1 MKRFVMVLIA
11 MGFLSAC
18 SEPVEP
24 VTVYQSV
31 ATFTPVATDSYKVTR
46 LFIGRISASQQAN
59 ISFEAPGKVE
69 ELYVDQGQ
77 KVVVGDNLARL
88 DVSLLQT
95 QAKELLAQLQD
106 TKSRKTLAENSLR
119 RQRDLKV
126 RGFSAE
132 QRVDELI
139 SEVESLA
146 ATKKRLTASLSAN
159 DIRLKKAVLK
169 APFSGVVSRRF
180 IDAGM
185 VVDPSQPVFQIIDE
199 GGLELKVGMPANMV
213 NDLVTG
219 ESYRATVAG
228 IETQA
233 TYISASA
240 HLDHMT
246 QTVPVRFALNGV
258 TARDGQMGVVSIIEQ
273 HQTSGYWVP
282 VTSVTE
288 GMRGSW
294 VVYGLSAVEGMLEH
308 KLLQQQA
315 VEILHVDKDHYYV
328 KADITGDI
336 VVSGLQ
342 KAVPGQIVE
351 VVNTAETE
359 SIEAEISPIVVVET
373 DGVVLAEAVS
383 N

>member
-1 MKRFVMVLIA
+1 VKRFVIVLIA

-18 SEPVEP
+18 SEPLEP

-31 ATFTPVATDSYKVTR
+31 ATFTPVATDSYQVTR

-77 KVVVGDNLARL
+77 KVAVGDNLARL

-219 ESYRATVAG
+219 ESYLATVAG

-258 TARDGQMGVVSIIEQ
+258 TARDGQMGVVSIIER

-294 VVYGLSAVEGMLEH
+294 VVYGLSTVEGMLEH

-328 KADITGDI
+328 KADISGDI

-351 VVNTAETE
+351 IVNTADTE
-359 SIEAEISPIVVVET
+359 SIKPETSPI
-373 DGVVLAEAVS
+373 LAVKTAGAALVEAVS